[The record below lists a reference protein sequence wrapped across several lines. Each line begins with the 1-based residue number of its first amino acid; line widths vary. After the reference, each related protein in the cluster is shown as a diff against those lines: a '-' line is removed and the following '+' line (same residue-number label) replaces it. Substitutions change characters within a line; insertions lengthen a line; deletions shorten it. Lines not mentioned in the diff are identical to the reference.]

1 MAQGGCCCY
10 SKEGT
15 VTIAL
20 LQLAADDPD
29 SEVRCS
35 AMEETR
41 YLLDD
46 VLVYI
51 NVPTV
56 IDVNGVWGASDC
68 RNTKPMFVGVIQYL
82 NTVD

>member
-10 SKEGT
+10 SEEGT

-29 SEVRCS
+29 SEVRCL
-35 AMEETR
+35 AMEETH

-46 VLVYI
+46 VLGYI

-56 IDVNGVWGASDC
+56 TGVHGVRGASDY
-68 RNTKPMFVGVIQYL
+68 RNTSQCLFESFSI
-82 NTVD
+82 